1 MKNRR
6 HRLWITINTG
16 AALLLALAVAVM
28 VNYLSFRH
36 YYRIDWSR
44 AQLYKLSSKTT
55 GLLESLEK
63 PVDVTVFF
71 QPGNVLYEDIHN
83 LLREYQFHSNR
94 LNIQWVDPDRDI
106 SQTEELALKY
116 KVTEPN
122 VVVFNC
128 EGRNKYVRID
138 EIANIDASSGIER
151 ITTFKGEQAFSSA
164 IQGVVQ
170 KTVPVVYFLT
180 GHGERDITDF
190 DRRTGFS
197 GAAQLI
203 ERDNIEVRP
212 LLLSTAKQIPTD
224 CGALIVAGA
233 SKSMSK
239 SEADL
244 IGVWLH
250 RSGRLLV
257 LSDAGQTSGLEKL
270 LQEWGVR
277 LRNDVVIDPDRT
289 LTGREVFAAAYNRHP
304 ITAKLG
310 TTAAIFH
317 MPRSVD
323 QDYTLPKTTS
333 ADRPQ
338 VTPLAL
344 SSKNSWAEAQPDQM
358 PAKYDKGTDDLPGP
372 ISMAVAVEK
381 GDTAVLLDMQIR
393 PSRLVVFGDSGF
405 VSNSGLTGGDTS
417 LFMSSLNW
425 LLDREQLMAIDAKKV
440 DDTRLKLTR
449 EKIRILSWSAVGV
462 IPALAALLGTALWFR
477 RRK

>member
-6 HRLWITINTG
+6 HRLWITLNTG

-55 GLLESLEK
+55 SLLESLDK
-63 PVDVTVFF
+63 PVAVTVFF

-83 LLREYQFHSNR
+83 LLREYQFHSGR

-106 SQTEELALKY
+106 SQTEELAVKY

-122 VVVFNC
+122 VVVFDC
-128 EGRNKYVRID
+128 EGRSKYVRVD

-151 ITTFKGEQAFSSA
+151 ITVFKGEQAFSSA

-212 LLLSTAKQIPTD
+212 LLLSTAKQIPAD

-233 SKSMSK
+233 SQSMSK

-250 RSGRLLV
+250 RSGRLMV

-270 LQEWGVR
+270 LQEWGVQ

-317 MPRSVD
+317 MPRSVR
-323 QDYTLPKTTS
+323 QDDTQSKTTS
-333 ADRPQ
+333 ADRPK

-358 PAKYDKGTDDLPGP
+358 PPKYDVGTDDLPGP
-372 ISMAVAVEK
+372 VSMAVVVEK
-381 GDTAVLLDMQIR
+381 GDTAGLLDMQIR

-405 VSNSGLTGGDTS
+405 VSNSGLTGG
-417 LFMSSLNW
+417 
-425 LLDREQLMAIDAKKV
+425 
-440 DDTRLKLTR
+440 
-449 EKIRILSWSAVGV
+449 
-462 IPALAALLGTALWFR
+462 
-477 RRK
+477 

>member
-6 HRLWITINTG
+6 HRLWITLNTG
-16 AALLLALAVAVM
+16 AALLLALVIVLM

-36 YYRIDWSR
+36 YYRADWSR
-44 AQLYKLSSKTT
+44 TQLYSLSSKTI

-63 PVDVTVFF
+63 PVEVTVFF

-83 LLREYQFHSNR
+83 LLREYQFHSTR

-106 SQTEELALKY
+106 AQTEELAVKY
-116 KVTEPN
+116 QVTEPN
-122 VVVFNC
+122 VVVFDC
-128 EGRNKYVRID
+128 DGRSKYVRAD
-138 EIANIDASSGIER
+138 EIANIDSASGIDR
-151 ITTFKGEQAFSSA
+151 ITAFKGEQAFSSA

-170 KTVPVVYFLT
+170 ETVPVVYFLT

-203 ERDNIEVRP
+203 ERDNIAVKP
-212 LLLSTAKQIPTD
+212 LLLSTEKQIPAN
-224 CGALIVAGA
+224 CAVLIVAGA
-233 SKSMSK
+233 SQSMSK

-244 IGVWLH
+244 IAVWLR
-250 RSGRLLV
+250 RSGRLMMLA
-257 LSDAGQTSGLEKL
+257 DAGQTSGLEKL
-270 LQEWGVR
+270 LQEWGVL
-277 LRNDVVIDPDRT
+277 LRNDVVLDPDRT
-289 LTGREVFAAAYNRHP
+289 LTGREVFVSSYNRHP

-317 MPRSVD
+317 LPRSVEP
-323 QDYTLPKTTS
+323 DYAQPKTTS

-338 VTPLAL
+338 VTPIAL
-344 SSKNSWAEAQPDQM
+344 SSKNSWSETQPDQV
-358 PAKYDKGTDDLPGP
+358 PAKFDKGTDDLPGP
-372 ISMAVAVEK
+372 VSMAVAVEK
-381 GDTAVLLDMQIR
+381 GDTAGLLDMQIR

-405 VSNSGLTGGDTS
+405 VSNSGLTGGDDS

-425 LLDREQLMAIDAKKV
+425 LLDREQLMAIAPKAV

-449 EKIRILSWSAVGV
+449 EKIRTLFWSTIGV